1 MSAVE
6 YGSSA
11 YWDERYTKQKD
22 TTFDWIDTFPQIRP
36 IFEEHVIEPIF
47 QRYLADESKRE
58 KDRHAEGT
66 MTQESKQVVAAAQQ

>member
-36 IFEEHVIEPIF
+36 IFEEHVIGPIF
-47 QRYLADESKRE
+47 
-58 KDRHAEGT
+58 
-66 MTQESKQVVAAAQQ
+66 